1 MVQHKLYGLRG
12 KAYAAKY
19 KQLYEELKD
28 TIEQDVNKIKVET
41 GKFNFNDFG
50 ALCMKYRIPA
60 SAMDQYLTEILPNWG
75 HEYAIRSHRI
85 KLRDIGIV
93 WSDD

>member
-1 MVQHKLYGLRG
+1 
-12 KAYAAKY
+12 
-19 KQLYEELKD
+19 
-28 TIEQDVNKIKVET
+28 
-41 GKFNFNDFG
+41 
-50 ALCMKYRIPA
+50 MKYRIPA